1 MYILEYSNV
10 QKLMVKNQQKYHPI
24 AFPCFRVKYMLL
36 IILDFN
42 IIPILENGLYSNKDT
57 TSVCVSHKAQDLS
70 VGITA
75 LAHSLSLL
83 TYTN

>member
-1 MYILEYSNV
+1 MCILEYSNV
-10 QKLMVKNQQKYHPI
+10 QKFMVKNQQKYHPI

-42 IIPILENGLYSNKDT
+42 LENGLYSNKDT
-57 TSVCVSHKAQDLS
+57 TSMCVSHKAQDLS